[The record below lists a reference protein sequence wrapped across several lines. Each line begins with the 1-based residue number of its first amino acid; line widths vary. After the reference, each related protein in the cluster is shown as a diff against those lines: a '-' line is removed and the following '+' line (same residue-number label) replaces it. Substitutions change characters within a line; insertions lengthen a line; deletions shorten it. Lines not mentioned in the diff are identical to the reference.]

1 MFQAKNCA
9 AQSRLCGAGK
19 AAITETST
27 LALMVAIT
35 LQATPALTAI
45 IGAAM
50 LRRRLLR
57 RYGGWT
63 ASLLAAAAYL
73 IAVVAVGLV
82 LPTINEVPD
91 QFPAV
96 VLWQFRIASLGA
108 QLVMWTTIGITFGA
122 LTERTTTGEGRLR
135 PKVAAF

>member
-1 MFQAKNCA
+1 LFQAKNCA

-57 RYGGWT
+57 RRLERVFNRCCRFRRGT
-63 ASLLAAAAYL
+63 RAANCQRSA
-73 IAVVAVGLV
+73 
-82 LPTINEVPD
+82 
-91 QFPAV
+91 
-96 VLWQFRIASLGA
+96 
-108 QLVMWTTIGITFGA
+108 
-122 LTERTTTGEGRLR
+122 
-135 PKVAAF
+135 

>member
-1 MFQAKNCA
+1 MIAISLA
-9 AQSRLCGAGK
+9 A
-19 AAITETST
+19 
-27 LALMVAIT
+27 M
-35 LQATPALTAI
+35 

-57 RYGGWT
+57 RYDGWD

-73 IAVVAVGLV
+73 IAVVAVGLL

-96 VLWQFRIASLGA
+96 VLWQFRIASFGA
-108 QLVMWTTIGITFGA
+108 QLIMWTTIGLVFGA
-122 LTERTTTGEGRLR
+122 LTERAATVKRLR
-135 PKVAAF
+135 PAAFQ

>member
-1 MFQAKNCA
+1 MRTALYFAMIAISLA
-9 AQSRLCGAGK
+9 A
-19 AAITETST
+19 
-27 LALMVAIT
+27 M
-35 LQATPALTAI
+35 

-50 LRRRLLR
+50 LRRRLVR
-57 RYGGWT
+57 RYGGWN
-63 ASLLAAAAYL
+63 ASLLAASAYL

-82 LPTINEVPD
+82 LPTVNEVPD

-122 LTERTTTGEGRLR
+122 LTERTRSGEGRLR